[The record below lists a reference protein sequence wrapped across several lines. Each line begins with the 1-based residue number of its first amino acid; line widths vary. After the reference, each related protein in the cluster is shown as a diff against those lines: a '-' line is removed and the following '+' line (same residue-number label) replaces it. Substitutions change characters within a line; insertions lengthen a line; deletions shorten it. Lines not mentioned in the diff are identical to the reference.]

1 MAQYSKLIFV
11 LINYISSSFIL
22 QKLFT
27 WKFACIVKSFMSNFL
42 SQKFFA
48 HYFTH
53 ETLKMQFADVQRL
66 TPCLE
71 KQLLISKYQTEPP
84 ADVWD
89 AVVG

>member
-1 MAQYSKLIFV
+1 
-11 LINYISSSFIL
+11 
-22 QKLFT
+22 
-27 WKFACIVKSFMSNFL
+27 MSNFL
-42 SQKFFA
+42 SRKFFA